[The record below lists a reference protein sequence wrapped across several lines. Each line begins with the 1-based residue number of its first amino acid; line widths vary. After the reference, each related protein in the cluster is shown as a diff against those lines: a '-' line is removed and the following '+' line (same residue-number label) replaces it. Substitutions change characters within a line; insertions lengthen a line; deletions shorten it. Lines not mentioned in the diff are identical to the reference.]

1 MKDEME
7 VDTDIRE
14 QLFHNTVRENII
26 FLLLYFLL
34 YISSYLLTVKCCRKD
49 RDDYSTVDEDEAIV
63 HKISLWLCTAVFAVS
78 VGATLLLPI
87 SIISNEVLIIYPDS
101 QYIQWLNTSLIQGL
115 WNHVFLFSNLSLF
128 VFLPFA
134 YFFMESEGFVG
145 NRKGVMSRVYETVI
159 VLGLIGIMVLGLAYV
174 FLALTNYQESSFFTM
189 LNLWRYYVLFMYSCV
204 SFVGVLI
211 LLVCTPLG
219 FVRLYEVVGSLLIKP
234 QFLRNL
240 DDEFLAY
247 KLEED
252 SIKRRLYNS
261 KSKENKHVVL
271 NSMLPS
277 INETLFDGEEQ
288 ITNHHSSSIENEND
302 KQHMVERLIYIRFQL
317 QVLDQQRTTCWIRRT
332 LMYPFAMLA
341 LFLLSTTTAL
351 LAFQNTMELLIG
363 IKALPLITK
372 QLTLG
377 ISSLSKLGPVGAV
390 TEVIVIFY
398 VAVTSIVGLYGLPGV
413 SRIMPKFHGTP
424 LTHLI
429 ANCVLLLVLS
439 SALPLLSR
447 ILGMTNFDLLG
458 DFGQIKWLSNY
469 QLLLL
474 YNSIF
479 AMSAISCLSKK
490 FTATVRRELYS
501 KLRSSLRG
509 IFRRQYKENVIIQ
522 FSSKNK

>member
-1 MKDEME
+1 ME

-14 QLFHNTVRENII
+14 KLFHNTVRENII

-34 YISSYLLTVKCCRKD
+34 YISSYLILAKCYRKD

-63 HKISLWLCTAVFAVS
+63 YKISLWLCTAVFAVS

-101 QYIQWLNTSLIQGL
+101 HYVQWLNTSLIQGL

-189 LNLWRYYVLFMYSCV
+189 LM
-204 SFVGVLI
+204 
-211 LLVCTPLG
+211 CTPLG

-252 SIKRRLYNS
+252 SIKRRFDCCRLYNS
-261 KSKENKHVVL
+261 KSTENNHVIL

-277 INETLFDGEEQ
+277 INETPFDDEEQ
-288 ITNHHSSSIENEND
+288 ITNHNSSSIENDNN
-302 KQHMVERLIYIRFQL
+302 KQHLVERLIDIRFQL
-317 QVLDQQRTTCWIRRT
+317 QVLDQQKKSCWIRRT
-332 LMYPFAMLA
+332 FMYPFAMLT

-390 TEVIVIFY
+390 IEVIVIFY

-413 SRIMPKFHGTP
+413 SKIMPKFHGTP

-458 DFGQIKWLSNY
+458 DFGQIKWLSNF

-474 YNSIF
+474 YNLIF
-479 AMSAISCLSKK
+479 AISAISCLSTK
-490 FTATVRRELYS
+490 FTATVRRKLCS

-509 IFRRQYKENVIIQ
+509 VFKRQYKENVIIE